1 MANINNRL
9 EYINELAEI
18 DPQLLIERSETRYK
32 NIISDISKKVS
43 EDVGREIIMLAG
55 PSASGKTTTA
65 NKLAKSFTEL
75 GMKTYVVSLDD
86 FYLDRDD
93 LPFDEEGQH
102 DYETVFALDLPLI
115 AKTLNSLVR
124 GEATRLPVFDF
135 KCGKRSDEFNEI
147 TLDKNDAIIVEG
159 LHALNPI
166 ITEDLPNDRLLKIY
180 ISVSSRIYDENGKII
195 LNKRNIRFIRRMVR
209 DYKFRASSVANTYEL
224 WDGVRS
230 GEDKYLFPYK
240 KNADMTINSIHLS
253 EPCVFNDIAIK
264 MLSEADL
271 NPDRAADA
279 QKLLFSLRKIKSIP
293 SALVPKESL
302 LREFLG
308 ND

>member
-147 TLDKNDAIIVEG
+147 MLDKNDAIIVEG

-293 SALVPKESL
+293 STLVPKESL

>member
-1 MANINNRL
+1 
-9 EYINELAEI
+9 
-18 DPQLLIERSETRYK
+18 
-32 NIISDISKKVS
+32 
-43 EDVGREIIMLAG
+43 
-55 PSASGKTTTA
+55 
-65 NKLAKSFTEL
+65 
-75 GMKTYVVSLDD
+75 
-86 FYLDRDD
+86 
-93 LPFDEEGQH
+93 
-102 DYETVFALDLPLI
+102 
-115 AKTLNSLVR
+115 
-124 GEATRLPVFDF
+124 
-135 KCGKRSDEFNEI
+135 
-147 TLDKNDAIIVEG
+147 
-159 LHALNPI
+159 
-166 ITEDLPNDRLLKIY
+166 
-180 ISVSSRIYDENGKII
+180 
-195 LNKRNIRFIRRMVR
+195 MVR

-293 SALVPKESL
+293 STLVPKESL

>member
-115 AKTLNSLVR
+115 AKTLNSLLR

-209 DYKFRASSVANTYEL
+209 DYKFRASSVQNTYEL

-271 NPDRAADA
+271 KPDRAADA

-293 SALVPKESL
+293 STLVPKNSL

>member
-147 TLDKNDAIIVEG
+147 MLDKNDAIIVEG

-166 ITEDLPNDRLLKIY
+166 ITEDLPNDRLLKY
-180 ISVSSRIYDENGKII
+180 ISAFLQE
-195 LNKRNIRFIRRMVR
+195 FM
-209 DYKFRASSVANTYEL
+209 
-224 WDGVRS
+224 
-230 GEDKYLFPYK
+230 
-240 KNADMTINSIHLS
+240 M
-253 EPCVFNDIAIK
+253 K
-264 MLSEADL
+264 ME
-271 NPDRAADA
+271 
-279 QKLLFSLRKIKSIP
+279 K
-293 SALVPKESL
+293 
-302 LREFLG
+302 
-308 ND
+308 